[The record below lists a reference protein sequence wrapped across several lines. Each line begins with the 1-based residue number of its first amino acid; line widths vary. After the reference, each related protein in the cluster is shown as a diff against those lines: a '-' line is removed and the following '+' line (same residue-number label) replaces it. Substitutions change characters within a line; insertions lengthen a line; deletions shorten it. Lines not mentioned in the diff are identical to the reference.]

1 MKLRPYQN
9 SIVDQIVNS
18 IGSVLVQAPTGSGK
32 TVMFSALIQKWLE
45 LNPTQTI
52 IVSVHR
58 EELVEQTHE
67 TLKSFGVDSEPI
79 TAKRKYN
86 LNRVPVLICMTQ
98 TLYSRQIIPPNVG
111 LLIVDEAHEQ
121 IHKKTFDFFP
131 TAKRV
136 GFSATPII
144 NERLTYYQC
153 ESCRNIY
160 PKRVECC
167 HGEEAEKW
175 SRPITMSEFYDSIIL
190 GPSIKSLIN
199 EGSLIQEVVF
209 KYNYYSELTDIEDE
223 NQIAEES
230 IKHDQNVLDEYIQKA
245 NGKKTMIFTASTKQN
260 PSLVQ
265 AFSGYP
271 IKAYD
276 SVHNHPTER
285 KAMVEWFRKTP
296 GAILVSTGTF
306 TTGFDV
312 REVEAI
318 IINRPTKSL
327 SLFLQMVGRGA
338 RPSDI
343 IFKDQFIVTD
353 LGGNVD
359 RFNQWSSDR
368 DWTRLFKY
376 GLNPAKKAKETL
388 IQCDS
393 CGFNWMGTS
402 LDPCAECGNY
412 NKAVKSTSNSVSNTE
427 DYLHKST
434 ELINKIVM
442 PNAVKIREF
451 VERTNGGKPEYWNI
465 IIDRYI
471 DLWKFNG
478 DKQTYLNRIKTKT
491 LEPKIQHYIKDY
503 YFQSNKL
510 IGKYRTNSYLSNR
523 TKIKLDKLY
532 DNI

>member
-1 MKLRPYQN
+1 
-9 SIVDQIVNS
+9 
-18 IGSVLVQAPTGSGK
+18 
-32 TVMFSALIQKWLE
+32 
-45 LNPTQTI
+45 
-52 IVSVHR
+52 
-58 EELVEQTHE
+58 
-67 TLKSFGVDSEPI
+67 
-79 TAKRKYN
+79 
-86 LNRVPVLICMTQ
+86 
-98 TLYSRQIIPPNVG
+98 
-111 LLIVDEAHEQ
+111 
-121 IHKKTFDFFP
+121 
-131 TAKRV
+131 
-136 GFSATPII
+136 
-144 NERLTYYQC
+144 
-153 ESCRNIY
+153 
-160 PKRVECC
+160 
-167 HGEEAEKW
+167 
-175 SRPITMSEFYDSIIL
+175 
-190 GPSIKSLIN
+190 
-199 EGSLIQEVVF
+199 
-209 KYNYYSELTDIEDE
+209 
-223 NQIAEES
+223 
-230 IKHDQNVLDEYIQKA
+230 
-245 NGKKTMIFTASTKQN
+245 
-260 PSLVQ
+260 
-265 AFSGYP
+265 
-271 IKAYD
+271 
-276 SVHNHPTER
+276 
-285 KAMVEWFRKTP
+285 
-296 GAILVSTGTF
+296 
-306 TTGFDV
+306 
-312 REVEAI
+312 
-318 IINRPTKSL
+318 
-327 SLFLQMVGRGA
+327 MVGRGA

-376 GLNPAKKAKETL
+376 GLNSAKKAKETL

-412 NKAVKSTSNSVSNTE
+412 NKAVKSTSNSVLNTE

-491 LEPKIQHYIKDY
+491 LEPKIQEYIKNY

-523 TKIKLDKLY
+523 TKLKLDKLY